1 MSFKIF
7 DGTSAR
13 GDFQEALSDAIQKAL
28 RSTGVPDELVTWKLR
43 ETKGENGSIAGLNN
57 ITVTIEAS
65 FSTAKV

>member
-1 MSFKIF
+1 MLFKLF

-28 RSTGVPDELVTWKLR
+28 RSTGVPDELVTWRLR
-43 ETKGENGSIAGLNN
+43 KTKGENGGIAGLNN

-65 FSTAKV
+65 LSTGKA